1 MTSRC
6 CRGESKALC
15 PLFRIGLKKL
25 LPFANLFTGS
35 QQPQKRLYP
44 SLPQNGEALAKKQ
57 IQNLLYA
64 GKKKHLVIVTKM
76 TAALQK
82 VGLRPFLF
90 NCKFYHPA
98 SSRAGTPSA
107 RGEYTQDE
115 QIRHHTN
122 GKTAK
127 QEGKRMS
134 RFRKFL
140 NDLREPLGIGM
151 KRLMIALAI
160 ILGIVII
167 AVGGWMLWSRIGL
180 ADARNKVSSGLRVL
194 LLLEDADGN
203 KYLQAAVWDADSETY
218 AITRSQHL
226 PENVYLDTYHEGDAI
241 FVSVGYETEAFAESG
256 DLDDLSW
263 LYITAEWTDAGVWVV
278 TDVTDGNS
286 FYADYDGER
295 FIVQSAI
302 SEAILQTIPCDARL
316 SVFDFV
322 NPFTEEIE
330 WNQMDE
336 WEEE

>member
-1 MTSRC
+1 MNHRKQIIIILTMLLTVFQLVSAEGARKFVAADGC
-6 CRGESKALC
+6 V
-15 PLFRIGLKKL
+15 PLEIREDSAVTAEELITPKPGN
-25 LPFANLFTGS
+25 AIN
-35 QQPQKRLYP
+35 PQFGDQISP
-44 SLPQNGEALAKKQ
+44 SL
-57 IQNLLYA
+57 
-64 GKKKHLVIVTKM
+64 
-76 TAALQK
+76 
-82 VGLRPFLF
+82 
-90 NCKFYHPA
+90 
-98 SSRAGTPSA
+98 
-107 RGEYTQDE
+107 
-115 QIRHHTN
+115 TN
-122 GKTAK
+122 GDTVV
-127 QEGKRMS
+127 EG
-134 RFRKFL
+134 
-140 NDLREPLGIGM
+140 DI
-151 KRLMIALAI
+151 
-160 ILGIVII
+160 
-167 AVGGWMLWSRIGL
+167 
-180 ADARNKVSSGLRVL
+180 SGLRVL

-263 LYITAEWTDAGVWVV
+263 LYITAEWKDAGEWVV